1 MNTNQRWYL
10 KFAQQRDQM
19 GSRLSRAQRLL
30 PPSRQ
35 PAQLALPPARDKKTA
50 QLALPPARNQKFID
64 QDRN

>member
-1 MNTNQRWYL
+1 
-10 KFAQQRDQM
+10 M
-19 GSRLSRAQRLL
+19 GSRRSRAQRLL